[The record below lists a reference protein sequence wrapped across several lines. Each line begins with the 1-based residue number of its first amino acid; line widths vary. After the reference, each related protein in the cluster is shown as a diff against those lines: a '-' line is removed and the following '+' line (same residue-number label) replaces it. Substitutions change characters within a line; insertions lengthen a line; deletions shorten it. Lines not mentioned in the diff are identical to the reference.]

1 MKRKIAITTMLTFLI
16 LFGAG
21 LTRHASALTTLPNP
35 VANALPYGDFYSY
48 SLPVLQYQ
56 YPDKDYSVK
65 STPGAIKDGI
75 VIYTGANGKH
85 LNTNFP
91 GMDNAYPTPSGT
103 YTTFSTGA
111 VDDPIPNNSTD
122 LWDTAATWD
131 TTLSALDDYLDG
143 NGLYFFFNHNEDN
156 GAENQDLYAWG
167 RASIVDLD
175 GDRDPLYFDFNRDT
189 SGPSNYKSYGL
200 APTEFTSTSDPGDY
214 AYAPG
219 EYVIGS
225 DTINHNL
232 GADQAAYAIFSPE
245 INSGLA
251 SWINEGYDAMQI
263 DFRLAALSNGYEQLF
278 IMKLEDTDTTPIPE
292 PATLL
297 LMGSGLIGLGWIG
310 RRKTKNGSKV

>member
-1 MKRKIAITTMLTFLI
+1 MKRKISIVTMLAFLM
-16 LFGAG
+16 LLGVG
-21 LTRHASALTTLPNP
+21 LTGQASALTTLPDP

-75 VIYTGANGKH
+75 VIYTGASGVP

-111 VDDPIPNNSTD
+111 VTDPAPTGES
-122 LWDTAATWD
+122 WDTAATWD

-167 RASIVDLD
+167 RASIVDVD
-175 GDRDPLYFDFNRDT
+175 GSLSTLYFDFNNDA
-189 SGPSNYKSYGL
+189 SSPGSYLSNGS
-200 APTEFTSTSDPGDY
+200 PPVEGDY
-214 AYAPG
+214 VLAPG
-219 EYVIGS
+219 EFIIGTE
-225 DTINHNL
+225 TINHNL
-232 GADQAAYAIFSPE
+232 GANQAAYAIFSPE
-245 INSGLA
+245 INEGLA
-251 SWINEGYDAMQI
+251 GWMDEGYDAMQI
-263 DFRLAALSNGYEQLF
+263 DFRLAALSDGYEQLF
-278 IMKLEDTDTTPIPE
+278 IMKLEDTTPIPE
-292 PATLL
+292 PATMLL
-297 LMGSGLIGLGWIG
+297 LGSGLIGLGWIG
-310 RRKTKNGSKV
+310 RRKIKNGSKV